1 MKNGVI
7 MIKKNDLILAGIIL
21 ILALAAVLFITLTKK
36 EGGEVVVTVDGK
48 VYKTLPLDK
57 DTTLSIEEE
66 SGHYNV
72 LEIKDGEVRM
82 REANCPDKICVK
94 HRAIHYNR
102 ESIVCLPNKVTVE
115 IRGGK
120 ENDIDIMAN

>member
-21 ILALAAVLFITLTKK
+21 ILALAAVLFITLTKE
-36 EGGEVVVTVDGK
+36 EGGEVVVTVDGE

-57 DTTLSIEEE
+57 DTTLSIEEKT
-66 SGHYNV
+66 GQYNV

-82 REANCPDKICVK
+82 REASCPDKICVE

>member
-1 MKNGVI
+1 

>member
-21 ILALAAVLFITLTKK
+21 ILALAAVFFITLTKK
-36 EGGEVVVTVDGK
+36 EGGEVVVTVEGE

-57 DTTLSIEEE
+57 DTTLSIEDE

-72 LEIKDGEVRM
+72 LEIKDGEVKM

-102 ESIVCLPNKVTVE
+102 ESIICLPNKVTVE